1 METKKVKIQI
11 PEGYE
16 IDKENSTFE
25 LIRFKLIEKPI
36 EKFITYEDIC
46 GKMFKD
52 GFGYYIQNSG
62 NIKHNCLQLRTNDK
76 NNATTEKQLERLLA
90 LNQLLNIAEYYNRL
104 HAITPIVF
112 TIMYS
117 KRDKMYYISTSSTT
131 YLCGLKVFFN
141 RREDAK
147 AVVGNPNFREIL
159 DTIYKE

>member
-1 METKKVKIQI
+1 MKEVKIRV

-25 LIRFKLIEKPI
+25 LIRFKPIEKPI

-46 GKMFKD
+46 SKIFKD

-62 NIKHNCLQLRTNDK
+62 NINYNNLKQGVNDK
-76 NNATTEKQLERLLA
+76 NNATTKKQLERLLA

-117 KRDKMYYISTSSTT
+117 KRDKMYYISTASTT
-131 YLCGLKVFFN
+131 FLCGIKVFFN
-141 RREDAK
+141 RREDAQ
-147 AVVGNPNFREIL
+147 AVIDNPDFREIL
-159 DTIYKE
+159 DIIYK